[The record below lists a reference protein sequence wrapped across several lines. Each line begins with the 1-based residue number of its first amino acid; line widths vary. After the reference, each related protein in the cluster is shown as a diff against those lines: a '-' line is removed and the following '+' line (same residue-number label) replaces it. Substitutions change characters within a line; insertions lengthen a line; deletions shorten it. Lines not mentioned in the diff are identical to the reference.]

1 MYDKAYRNCQPV
13 PDLYCIHSESKL
25 EEIRNVVPQA
35 TTFFQNPVKYNM
47 KKKMQKGVS
56 TMSQSHSLE
65 QQKPEKTKQSGPAKA
80 IRKIPISEEEFL
92 RKIEKMYSEYAIEEI
107 RCHMKSD
114 FRYNSFWVFEEM
126 KSAARYV
133 DYITQKIQ
141 TLERENIV
149 IKTRMMHIRGT
160 GQPCLVLR
168 QPGTEPICLIAERSP
183 KGLIARMDMMPA
195 GFYKLV
201 PCPGED

>member
-1 MYDKAYRNCQPV
+1 MNTSR
-13 PDLYCIHSESKL
+13 
-25 EEIRNVVPQA
+25 
-35 TTFFQNPVKYNM
+35 
-47 KKKMQKGVS
+47 
-56 TMSQSHSLE
+56 SLE
-65 QQKPEKTKQSGPAKA
+65 QPKQEKTKQSKPAKA
-80 IRKIPISEEEFL
+80 IRKIPISEEGFL
-92 RKIEKMYSEYAIEEI
+92 RKIEKMYSGYTIEEI

-133 DYITQKIQ
+133 DYITAKVR
-141 TLERENIV
+141 TLQREKIV
-149 IKTRMMHIRGT
+149 IKTEMMYIRGT

-168 QPGTEPICLIAERSP
+168 QPGTEPVCLIAERSP

-201 PCPGED
+201 PSPGEK

>member
-1 MYDKAYRNCQPV
+1 
-13 PDLYCIHSESKL
+13 
-25 EEIRNVVPQA
+25 
-35 TTFFQNPVKYNM
+35 M
-47 KKKMQKGVS
+47 KKGVD
-56 TMSQSHSLE
+56 TMSQNHSLE
-65 QQKPEKTKQSGPAKA
+65 QQKPENTKQSGPAKA
-80 IRKIPISEEEFL
+80 IRKIPISEEDFL
-92 RKIEKMYSEYAIEEI
+92 RKIEKMYGEYSIEDI

-133 DYITQKIQ
+133 DYITAKIR

-149 IKTRMMHIRGT
+149 IKTGMMYIRGT

-168 QPGTEPICLIAERSP
+168 QPGTEPVCLIAERSP
-183 KGLIARMDMMPA
+183 KGLIARVDMMPA

-201 PCPGED
+201 PGPGEKQ

>member
-1 MYDKAYRNCQPV
+1 
-13 PDLYCIHSESKL
+13 
-25 EEIRNVVPQA
+25 
-35 TTFFQNPVKYNM
+35 
-47 KKKMQKGVS
+47 MQKGVS

-168 QPGTEPICLIAERSP
+168 QPCTEPICLIAERSP

>member
-1 MYDKAYRNCQPV
+1 
-13 PDLYCIHSESKL
+13 
-25 EEIRNVVPQA
+25 
-35 TTFFQNPVKYNM
+35 M
-47 KKKMQKGVS
+47 K
-56 TMSQSHSLE
+56 
-65 QQKPEKTKQSGPAKA
+65 QQKRENTKQTGPAKA

-92 RKIEKMYSEYAIEEI
+92 RKIEKMYSEYSIEEI

-133 DYITQKIQ
+133 DYITAKIR
-141 TLERENIV
+141 TLEKENIV
-149 IKTRMMHIRGT
+149 IKTRMMYIRGT
-160 GQPCLVLR
+160 GQPCLVLL
-168 QPGTEPICLIAERSP
+168 QPGTEPVCLIAERSP

-201 PCPGED
+201 TGPGEEDT

>member
-1 MYDKAYRNCQPV
+1 MYGEY
-13 PDLYCIHSESKL
+13 S
-25 EEIRNVVPQA
+25 
-35 TTFFQNPVKYNM
+35 
-47 KKKMQKGVS
+47 
-56 TMSQSHSLE
+56 
-65 QQKPEKTKQSGPAKA
+65 
-80 IRKIPISEEEFL
+80 
-92 RKIEKMYSEYAIEEI
+92 IEDI

-133 DYITQKIQ
+133 DYITAKIR

-149 IKTRMMHIRGT
+149 IKTGMMYIRGT

-168 QPGTEPICLIAERSP
+168 QPGTEPVCLIAERSP
-183 KGLIARMDMMPA
+183 KGLIARVDMMPA

-201 PCPGED
+201 PGPGEKQ